1 MITARDLN
9 KSFRERTVLDNV
21 DLDLESGGIHGL
33 LGRNGVGK
41 STLLSLIAGQ
51 LKPTSGELLVFG
63 RKPFDD
69 AAVMDRVAL
78 SGVDV
83 AYPGSWSVRDILT
96 GAQLRYPAWDR
107 ATAEALARDFALDLA
122 MKTRYGELS
131 RGQRAM
137 VGNIVGLAS
146 GAELTLLDEPYVGLD
161 VHNTD
166 VFYRHLLNLSGN
178 GRTFIMATHHI
189 EDAAKL
195 LDSALILG
203 RDGRVAAHVSAEDA
217 DDYVVATGSF
227 DQPERAIAYRRTDAG
242 TRALLPLDAASGL
255 NARTK
260 PADLGDLIESLLE
273 VS

>member
-1 MITARDLN
+1 MITARELT
-9 KSFRERTVLDNV
+9 KTFREKTVLAGV
-21 DLDLESGGIHGL
+21 ELDLEPGGIHGL

-51 LKPTSGELLVFG
+51 LKPSGGELEVFEQ
-63 RKPFDD
+63 RPFDN

-78 SGVDV
+78 TGVDV
-83 AYPGSWSVRDILT
+83 AYPGSWAVRDILA
-96 GAQLRYPAWDR
+96 GAQLRYPGWDLGVVDKLV
-107 ATAEALARDFALDLA
+107 ADFALDDA
-122 MKTRYGELS
+122 MKSAYGQLS

-161 VHNTD
+161 AHNTD
-166 VFYRHLLNLSGN
+166 VFYRHLLELSGT

-195 LDSALILG
+195 LDSAIILG
-203 RDGRVAAHVSAEDA
+203 RDGRVAAHINAEQA
-217 DDYVVATGSF
+217 DDYVVVTGSF
-227 DQPERAIAYRRTDAG
+227 EEPEHAVAYRRTNAG
-242 TRALLPLDAASGL
+242 SRALLPATNAAGL
-255 NARTK
+255 SARTA
-260 PADLGDLIESLLE
+260 PADLGNVIEALLE